1 MIRTENLCY
10 INCTYFTLKM
20 NKAQFKIFFS
30 FIKVQNSFMAKS
42 FIGYQST
49 QNIFVVKVRCD
60 KASDYTAIEDYL
72 RLLNTN
78 IQ

>member
-1 MIRTENLCY
+1 
-10 INCTYFTLKM
+10 
-20 NKAQFKIFFS
+20 
-30 FIKVQNSFMAKS
+30 MAKC

-49 QNIFVVKVRCD
+49 QDLFVVKVRCD
-60 KASDYTAIEDYL
+60 KASDYIAIEDYL